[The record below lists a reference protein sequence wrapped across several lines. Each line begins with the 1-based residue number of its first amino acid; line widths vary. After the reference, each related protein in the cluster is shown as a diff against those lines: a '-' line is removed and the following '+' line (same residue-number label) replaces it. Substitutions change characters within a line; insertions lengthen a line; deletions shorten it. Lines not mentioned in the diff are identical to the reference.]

1 MINEIAVI
9 VSLAFAASFLPLQLG
24 AQIAMLRSRRGFA
37 KAVAF
42 VSGIGAWRF
51 FLALLW
57 IFFAANGARNARRGF
72 SDVFAGISATFLR
85 EFKPNP
91 VWEFALEVLLTM
103 AGVAL
108 ILYAVRQIARIPG
121 DDDRV
126 AEEIAAREIETGG
139 ESRFDK
145 MRITNAFLLGFFWI
159 AVSVNSYILTFAAYQ
174 QITLLPANVVPKLI
188 MLLIF
193 LLVSSTL
200 LLIPL
205 LIYMLSPRR
214 AQQSL
219 DRFYTFFQSIGRWLG
234 TVLAAL
240 IGLYLAWQGLSGL
253 LFR

>member
-9 VSLAFAASFLPLQLG
+9 VSLALAASFLPLQLG

-51 FLALLW
+51 FIALLW
-57 IFFAANGARNARRGF
+57 IFFAANGARNVRRGF
-72 SDVFAGISATFLR
+72 SDVLAGISGTFLR
-85 EFKPNP
+85 EFRPSP

-121 DDDRV
+121 DEERV
-126 AEEIAAREIETGG
+126 SEELAARELVADG

-145 MRITNAFLLGFFWI
+145 MRITSAFLLGFFWI
-159 AVSVNSYILTFAAYQ
+159 AVGVNSYILMFAAYQ
-174 QITLLPANVVPKLI
+174 QITLLPTTVIPKLI

-193 LLVSSTL
+193 LVLSNAL

-205 LIYMLSPRR
+205 FIFLLSPRR
-214 AQQSL
+214 AQESL
-219 DRFYTFFQSIGRWLG
+219 DGFYAFFQRIGRWLG
-234 TVLAAL
+234 IVLAAA
-240 IGLYLAWQGLSGL
+240 IGFYLAWQGLGGL
-253 LFR
+253 LF